1 MRNFFCVLFLLNS
14 VIGVAQ
20 NKSYNI
26 GTPPQGIYLDKG
38 SSELGN
44 WEIFL
49 NKTSSDF
56 LSFGLI
62 CSDNSQG
69 LVRFAFAIS
78 RLYINLDDGQEVNL
92 SANVILAFSR
102 LISDGDI
109 TSVRIKVDDQYIYP
123 INPFINTR
131 ETADGLYLYS
141 LSFDVDESLIDFLGN
156 ASELSVCFFH
166 ASSRKNYEFP
176 VQESFIK
183 AVSNF

>member
-1 MRNFFCVLFLLNS
+1 MRIFFCVLFLLNA

-38 SSELGN
+38 SSESGN

-56 LSFGLI
+56 LSFRLI

-69 LVRFAFAIS
+69 LVRFSFSVS
-78 RLYINLDDGQEVNL
+78 RFYINLDDEQEVIL

-102 LISDGDI
+102 LVSDGDI
-109 TSVRIKVDDQYIYP
+109 ASAKLSKSFAVISHLLFSLLNSQTKS
-123 INPFINTR
+123 
-131 ETADGLYLYS
+131 LYA
-141 LSFDVDESLIDFLGN
+141 ESLL
-156 ASELSVCFFH
+156 
-166 ASSRKNYEFP
+166 
-176 VQESFIK
+176 
-183 AVSNF
+183 